1 MEQAFAK
8 AEELAEHVKEYVNNR
23 IDQLKLSS
31 AEKTAKL
38 MSYFIAVL
46 VVVLLV
52 VFFILF
58 GAVALS
64 LYMGEV
70 FGAVY
75 WGFLFTGGLLL
86 LFAWI
91 TGVFRKTIL
100 QFPIMNALI
109 QQLFTENEEDDEDD

>member
-1 MEQAFAK
+1 MEHAFTK
-8 AEELAEHVKEYVNNR
+8 AEELAENVKEYVNNR

-38 MSYFIAVL
+38 ISNFIAVL

-70 FGAVY
+70 LGAMY

-86 LFAWI
+86 LFALI
-91 TGVFRKTIL
+91 TWVFRKTIL